1 MKNSEK
7 LEISSLVIFLTQ
19 IVAKVAL
26 FALSNI
32 ISIYWLLIRIA
43 RALLSFTIF
52 LLKKIVD
59 IFPMLIAGIYYLI
72 LWIRFLCLGIISCFA
87 ERWTKICLAW
97 RLIGEWEIARW
108 YKYSFH
114 TKEINWGKNTLGKSF
129 SKKQFQQT
137 YSRGYSFIIWSWI
150 RMVEKS
156 HY

>member
-1 MKNSEK
+1 M
-7 LEISSLVIFLTQ
+7 VIFLTQ

-97 RLIGEWEIARW
+97 RLIGDNEKLQDDTNIFIA
-108 YKYSFH
+108 H
-114 TKEINWGKNTLGKSF
+114 TQRNQLR
-129 SKKQFQQT
+129 KKH
-137 YSRGYSFIIWSWI
+137 SW
-150 RMVEKS
+150 KKLF
-156 HY
+156 